1 MRAQLR
7 APFLKLDRLY
17 FSLGLWMRSSSSPK
31 PIIRLSQPSTSL
43 NEVTMGIEAPEP
55 ISTAG
60 LPHSSASPAA
70 AACMKAVPVSKE
82 MAVPACL
89 LENSAVQSEG
99 RRARTNASM
108 LAISALG
115 SWPATR
121 RQVIFTDA
129 FDGMTVLVP
138 TPW

>member
-17 FSLGLWMRSSSSPK
+17 FSLGLWLRSPSRPK
-31 PIIRLSQPSTSL
+31 QITRLSQPSASL
-43 NEVTMGIEAPEP
+43 NEVTMGIDAPEP
-55 ISTAG
+55 ISTG
-60 LPHSSASPAA
+60 GRPHSSARAA
-70 AACMKAVPVSKE
+70 ALACMAGVSVANE

-89 LENSAVQSEG
+89 EENSAVQSAG
-99 RRARTNASM
+99 SLARTKSSM
-108 LAISALG
+108 LAVSLCG

-138 TPW
+138 TP